1 MARRK
6 FTVTAGSNNDDI
18 KRAARAE
25 AEWSE
30 RLSYK
35 NIERIADELAQLL
48 DDVSRMDNVNDYLD
62 EYDLDHIGSAVDALY
77 VFAQMKSSDLQM
89 QELDKRNHSAK
100 LDANTV
106 FSILQSAGLSTEPHQ
121 YEVKYCESYG
131 MGALYAPEIMTTTWE
146 GDFIALWMLA
156 SKEFNQTNDAI
167 GIICEYFDYNVDE
180 FEAFVAKYRNKGF
193 DKMFRYYGD
202 ADQDEVIYA
211 VNLDTGKRIV
221 DYEKQF
227 KTWLKENPGK
237 LVY

>member
-6 FTVTAGSNNDDI
+6 FTVTASSDNADSRRVTG
-18 KRAARAE
+18 AE
-25 AEWSE
+25 AEWSA

-48 DDVSRMDNVNDYLD
+48 EDVNKMDNVNDYLD

-77 VFAQMKSSDLQM
+77 VFAQMKRSVLQM

-106 FSILQSAGLSTEPHQ
+106 FSILQSAGLSTEPQQ

>member
-6 FTVTAGSNNDDI
+6 FTVTASSDNADSRRVTG
-18 KRAARAE
+18 AE
-25 AEWSE
+25 AEWSA

-48 DDVSRMDNVNDYLD
+48 DDVSRMDNVSDYLD

-77 VFAQMKSSDLQM
+77 VFAQTKRSVLQM